1 MILRLA
7 STAMLVI
14 LACASPA
21 KAGFWGQPYDA
32 PVIYRPIVTPQ
43 VYYFQPAPVVEIVPQ
58 RQVRPAHACRHGAP
72 HHGRPRV
79 MRRCR

>member
-7 STAMLVI
+7 STAVLVT

-21 KAGFWGQPYDA
+21 EAGFWGRSYDA

-43 VYYFQPAPVVEIVPQ
+43 VYYFQPAPVVEIVPE
-58 RQVRPAHACRHGAP
+58 RHVRPAHACRHAA